1 MNSRFRDSVTKVFQT
16 LLDEHRGDH
25 RLALWDLS
33 HRFVI
38 ANEGCSWGHL
48 RRMSPATEGKIDDV
62 PDTTLHDDWLR
73 TALGDA

>member
-25 RLALWDLS
+25 RMALWDLS

-38 ANEGCSWGHL
+38 ANEGCSWASL
-48 RRMSPATEGKIDDV
+48 RRMTPMTEGKIDDV
-62 PDTTLHDDWLR
+62 PNPIDDEWIK
-73 TALGDA
+73 TAMGDA